1 MTLYASKTPRP
12 EFDHPQYNEPNPILL
27 SLRWRLKFQSDVHHP
42 STTPRIARTMLA
54 VLHKRWP
61 FIEQASPEQITHA
74 RKVLTRLANLAETE
88 S

>member
-1 MTLYASKTPRP
+1 
-12 EFDHPQYNEPNPILL
+12 
-27 SLRWRLKFQSDVHHP
+27 
-42 STTPRIARTMLA
+42 MLA